1 MVNIFIGRKSLS
13 KLALIA
19 GVALTLFSSAAKADD
34 SPHVQPQNLSYLSVP
49 ISDIITNSPES
60 NSVDGFPAEAAA
72 AIQKPKKA
80 FSPEQEKLMQDLSKL
95 IVVNSMG
102 FCLALNLK
110 Y

>member
-1 MVNIFIGRKSLS
+1 MLLLGFTL
-13 KLALIA
+13 
-19 GVALTLFSSAAKADD
+19 LFSSSLVQADD
-34 SPHVQPQNLSYLSVP
+34 SARAQPQNLSYLSVP
-49 ISDIITNSPES
+49 MGDIVVNSAES

-72 AIQKPKKA
+72 AITKPKKA

-102 FCLALNLK
+102 FMLALNLK

>member
-1 MVNIFIGRKSLS
+1 
-13 KLALIA
+13 
-19 GVALTLFSSAAKADD
+19 VALKRTEILILGLLLSACFASSAFAQTDGSTQANSRD
-34 SPHVQPQNLSYLSVP
+34 LSYLSVP
-49 ISDIITNSPES
+49 MGNVIYTTEAS
-60 NSVDGFPAEAAA
+60 NSVDGFPADTAA
-72 AIQKPKKA
+72 AIRKPKKA

>member
-1 MVNIFIGRKSLS
+1 MKILKLKNALL
-13 KLALIA
+13 KLAVTA
-19 GVALTLFSSAAKADD
+19 GVALTLFSSAAKADG
-34 SPHVQPQNLSYLSVP
+34 SLRAAPQNLSYLSVP
-49 ISDIITNSPES
+49 IGDIITNSPDS